1 MDAKQVAGAI
11 LSMIIRVCLVIVV
24 IYFVYNVG
32 IESYNFGYRVFA
44 DLSLDVA
51 PGRDKEVTIVN
62 GKSPKEIGE
71 LLEDKGVIADAKVF
85 WVQELLSESHGKLQP
100 GVYQLNTSM
109 NGEQII
115 AVLSGQN
122 IDSDEDASEE
132 KDEAV
137 PASNTGV
144 EGEIHDNVG
153 EEDHTSE
160 MAPDESEAEGAGAV
174 SGEESQ

>member
-1 MDAKQVAGAI
+1 MDAKQIAGAI
-11 LSMIIRVCLVIVV
+11 LSTVIRVCLVIVV

-44 DLSLDVA
+44 DLSLDVS

-62 GKSPKEIGE
+62 GKTPKEIGE
-71 LLEDKGVIADAKVF
+71 ILEDKGVIADAKVF
-85 WVQELLSESHGKLQP
+85 WVQELLSESHGKLKP

-122 IDSDEDASEE
+122 VESEE
-132 KDEAV
+132 EEETDEAI

-144 EGEIHDNVG
+144 QGEVQDNVG

-160 MAPDESEAEGAGAV
+160 MAPDESDAEDAGAEG
-174 SGEESQ
+174 GEESE